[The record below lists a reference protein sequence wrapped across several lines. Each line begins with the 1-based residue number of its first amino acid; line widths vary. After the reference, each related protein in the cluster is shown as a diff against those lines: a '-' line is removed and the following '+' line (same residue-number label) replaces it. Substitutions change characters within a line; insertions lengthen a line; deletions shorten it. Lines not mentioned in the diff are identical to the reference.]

1 MSDKSYIFSD
11 EKPDKTEETKIF
23 YLARAK
29 KFRERCARDLN
40 VSLDEV
46 DSLVMAS
53 HLSDMASEYSRATVR
68 LYKAM
73 LYYYFEVNSDDYI
86 EDAVSIL
93 ADIDVSLSPKK
104 TLRTSGLRAK
114 SMSENTFASIV
125 YALSLPD
132 YKGKYTYP
140 TAMWLK
146 AGALTGLRPHE
157 WQHAELV
164 ENNGFLMLKVKNGKN
179 TNNRAHGDY
188 RHLNLSDLPDFEKQ
202 IIEDFLTIIS
212 PYKQSDSD
220 FKKFYF
226 ACVQTLR
233 KLNKRFEKGHFF
245 TPEQGFKKR
254 KGGGVYFP
262 SNEGRRVQL
271 YTGRHVF
278 SSLMKKVASITEVAA
293 MMGHK
298 TDKTATLHYG
308 KAVVK
313 TAKTRRPKPV
323 SEELKK
329 VEQKYKGAKQPAQ
342 QTPVQKPIQQTP
354 TPVQSSSTKM
364 KM

>member
-1 MSDKSYIFSD
+1 M
-11 EKPDKTEETKIF
+11 
-23 YLARAK
+23 
-29 KFRERCARDLN
+29 
-40 VSLDEV
+40 
-46 DSLVMAS
+46 
-53 HLSDMASEYSRATVR
+53 
-68 LYKAM
+68 
-73 LYYYFEVNSDDYI
+73 
-86 EDAVSIL
+86 
-93 ADIDVSLSPKK
+93 
-104 TLRTSGLRAK
+104 
-114 SMSENTFASIV
+114 
-125 YALSLPD
+125 
-132 YKGKYTYP
+132 
-140 TAMWLK
+140 
-146 AGALTGLRPHE
+146 
-157 WQHAELV
+157 
-164 ENNGFLMLKVKNGKN
+164 
-179 TNNRAHGDY
+179 
-188 RHLNLSDLPDFEKQ
+188 PDFEKQ

-329 VEQKYKGAKQPAQ
+329 VEQKYKGAKQPTQ
-342 QTPVQKPIQQTP
+342 QTPVQKPVQQTP